1 MWPRIA
7 GEDWHHVIKTANQE
21 TVLVLQI
28 ESQRA
33 HENIDAIKQIPGI
46 DVLLVGPLDLSASV
60 GKITETGCRE
70 VQEIMRDVPRRL
82 EGSSIVPGTTLMEVS
97 DIQEKISWGY
107 IFLLKITHRLAIV
120 HTFSYCNYNILEIK
134 NQCKI

>member
-1 MWPRIA
+1 MA
-7 GEDWHHVIKTANQE
+7 SYSWHHVIKTANQE

-28 ESQRA
+28 ESQQA
-33 HENIDAIKQIPGI
+33 YGNIDAIKQIPGI

-107 IFLLKITHRLAIV
+107 RFLNVGNALSYGTQVLKRNLD
-120 HTFSYCNYNILEIK
+120 ILRTDSIEEK
-134 NQCKI
+134 

>member
-1 MWPRIA
+1 MSPMWPRIA

-46 DVLLVGPLDLSASV
+46 DVPLVGPLDLSASI
-60 GKITETGCRE
+60 GKITETGCSE
-70 VQEIMRDVPRRL
+70 VGGGCSQAASGRQPNELLP
-82 EGSSIVPGTTLMEVS
+82 SSET
-97 DIQEKISWGY
+97 
-107 IFLLKITHRLAIV
+107 
-120 HTFSYCNYNILEIK
+120 ILD
-134 NQCKI
+134 